1 MLDNEK
7 LTMKLFS
14 VDSQMLRWSESTAGF
29 LTNGEYQTLNVE
41 FHSFLV
47 QVYLLYSVNGCF
59 YYTAKWF
66 RRYIFFFD
74 LFPLWVIMRYWIVP
88 CAVQQ
93 DLAGFLNTVSWLSL
107 GWSPRICGLKSLQ
120 VMPLSLLLVWRQ
132 LFENCGLCW
141 KS

>member
-1 MLDNEK
+1 MIRINCR
-7 LTMKLFS
+7 
-14 VDSQMLRWSESTAGF
+14 V

-66 RRYIFFFD
+66 RRYIFFFG
-74 LFPLWVIMRYWIVP
+74 FVSIMGYHEILDIVP

-93 DLAGFLNTVSWLSL
+93 DLAGFLNTVSD
-107 GWSPRICGLKSLQ
+107 
-120 VMPLSLLLVWRQ
+120 
-132 LFENCGLCW
+132 
-141 KS
+141 